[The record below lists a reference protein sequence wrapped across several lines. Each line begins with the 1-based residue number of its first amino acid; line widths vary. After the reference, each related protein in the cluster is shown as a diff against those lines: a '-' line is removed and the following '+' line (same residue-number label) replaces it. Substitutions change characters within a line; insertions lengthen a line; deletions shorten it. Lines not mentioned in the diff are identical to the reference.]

1 MAFKIRPRKNGKF
14 QAIVDAPGF
23 PPVCGTFPDEG
34 SARSWAIATNTT
46 VLSGGFLPLKPK
58 ARALVKVVL
67 AAYEE
72 SELPAQASEKSS
84 RSRIKTLIRLLGDLT
99 LADITA
105 EALEKY
111 RLMHSC

>member
-46 VLSGGFLPLKPK
+46 VLSGGYLPLKPK

-67 AAYEE
+67 AAYAE

-84 RSRIKTLIRLLGDLT
+84 RSRIRRSRARSVTSRLPTSLPRRSRNT
-99 LADITA
+99 V
-105 EALEKY
+105 
-111 RLMHSC
+111 